1 MKVALPS
8 HDLIVIG
15 FDSGELQVYRGID
28 ETGSEAPEPGKKIP
42 ILIVSPKKNWII
54 LTNKKP

>member
-28 ETGSEAPEPGKKIP
+28 ETGSEAPEPGKKN
-42 ILIVSPKKNWII
+42 SDSNCKSKKK
-54 LTNKKP
+54 LDHFDK